1 MLVLRPKLTRHK
13 GAVLP
18 QVAFGLEVLYTD
30 EQVRAN
36 STWAMQGVEGATAFN
51 KAHGSSGWVVG
62 FKASFWSS
70 QLTPGGDIQPGS
82 DRNDSAPLLKSS
94 GFPGAREGADFLVLE
109 EGLCVFVIFM
119 RLLG

>member
-1 MLVLRPKLTRHK
+1 MLVLRPKLARHK

-51 KAHGSSGWVVG
+51 KAHGSSG
-62 FKASFWSS
+62 
-70 QLTPGGDIQPGS
+70 
-82 DRNDSAPLLKSS
+82 
-94 GFPGAREGADFLVLE
+94 
-109 EGLCVFVIFM
+109 
-119 RLLG
+119 